1 MLHIFRKR
9 QRPILWVILVVII
22 ITFVW
27 FYGRGGD
34 VFSDSRQAQ
43 QVGRIGTEVIS
54 QEDLSWAVRG
64 VVVYLRVFL
73 RYPAELMP
81 NAETLKQEAWR
92 RIVEINQAKKDG
104 VTVGKVEVRHAI
116 EKLLFGK
123 VGSFN
128 PAAYNN
134 LVHKIGGAMT
144 PREFEDH
151 ISNTLMIEKVKRY
164 LSSSVIITDDDLK
177 QAYDID
183 NTLIKI
189 AYVPFDYNDFSKG
202 QTVVSNEAEEFFY
215 TNQEIFRVPPQVD
228 IAFAVVKAVSGEV
241 VLEEVE
247 LQEYYD
253 ENKDQFAIT
262 NDVAS
267 TEKISEYKL
276 FETVKDEIKKEL
288 TKQRALESAY
298 DKLEQLYFAMGDA
311 FSKDYTKKVKTF
323 HDNAKKLKI
332 KTVDTGWID
341 LEDQIPGISNSYE
354 VVRSALSAKEGDVSD
369 LIQLP
374 DDSYLIYIL
383 KDKRDTYLPELDEK
397 GIKPL
402 VEEEIIKRRAFMAA
416 RQAAEQLRQRISTS
430 KKDFVVAAK
439 SFGYKPEVTTPLDR
453 NSGIDKIGCPAEIV
467 SRLFAFPKNSSVVI
481 PFMSGFMLAC
491 PIDYYDAD
499 VSLMH
504 GEEDELKK
512 RLFQQEAGMLIQS
525 WLMQGA
531 KNLKVVENP
540 QQEEQY

>member
-43 QVGRIGTEVIS
+43 QVGKIGTKVIS
-54 QEDLSWAVRG
+54 QDDLSWAVRG

-92 RIVEINQAKKDG
+92 RIVEIHQAKKDG

-123 VGSFN
+123 VGAFN
-128 PAAYNN
+128 PAVYNN
-134 LVHKIGGAMT
+134 LVHKIGGAMA

-151 ISNTLMIEKVKRY
+151 IRDTLMIEKVKRY
-164 LSSSVIITDDDLK
+164 LSSSVIITDDGLK

-189 AYVPFDYNDFSKG
+189 AYVPFDYNNFSKG

-215 TNQEIFRVPPQVD
+215 TNQESFRVPPQVD
-228 IAFAVVKAVSGEV
+228 IAFAVVKADSGDII
-241 VLEEVE
+241 LEEAE

-276 FETVKDEIKKEL
+276 FKTVKNEIKNVL
-288 TKQRALESAY
+288 VKQRALETAY
-298 DKLEQLYFAMGDA
+298 DKLEQLYFAMGDSS
-311 FSKDYTKKVKTF
+311 SKDYVKKVKTF
-323 HDNAKKLKI
+323 RDNAKKLKI

-354 VVRSALSAKEGDVSD
+354 VVRTALSAKEGDVSD
-369 LIQLP
+369 LIQLT

-383 KDKRDTYLPELDEK
+383 KDKRETYLPELDEK
-397 GIKPL
+397 GVKPL

-416 RQAAEQLRQRISTS
+416 RQAAEQLRMRITTS
-430 KKDFVVAAK
+430 KKDFVAAAK
-439 SFGYKPEVTTPLDR
+439 SFGYKPEITIPLDR
-453 NSGIDKIGCPAEIV
+453 NSGIEKIGCPAEIV
-467 SRLFAFPKNSSVVI
+467 SKLFAFPKNSSVVI

-499 VSLMH
+499 TSLMY

-512 RLFQQEAGMLIQS
+512 RLFQQEAGTLIQS

-540 QQEEQY
+540 QQDEEY